1 MSIDDKLFKLM
12 FDDNFH
18 ICMIYGIEIKSN
30 QIKSHSAL
38 HKNDITSWQLDEQY
52 VAELSLQEG
61 CGEMSPSVTFIRLDI
76 HVQFHIECILPTM
89 QLLL

>member
-30 QIKSHSAL
+30 QINQSRTMQYVL
-38 HKNDITSWQLDEQY
+38 DIRKTETPLLISKRWVVRILDEI
-52 VAELSLQEG
+52 EENTLL
-61 CGEMSPSVTFIRLDI
+61 
-76 HVQFHIECILPTM
+76 HWNVQ
-89 QLLL
+89 